1 MRKSLDFADV
11 TVACEDG
18 PQIEANK
25 IILTASIPFFQ
36 AILKKNK
43 HSHPLIYLRVM
54 KSNLSYVWSL
64 VYALRELK
72 NKSRDNSKWVKI
84 GDFFTI

>member
-43 HSHPLIYLRVM
+43 PTDLP
-54 KSNLSYVWSL
+54 
-64 VYALRELK
+64 
-72 NKSRDNSKWVKI
+72 
-84 GDFFTI
+84 